1 VALAALDNRH
11 GVSVTRLRCRPLVQ
25 SLRPFQPAL
34 NGHDAATIAR
44 QTGHRSLDTVLGYI
58 RIATRFDA
66 NVTKAIG
73 L

>member
-1 VALAALDNRH
+1 
-11 GVSVTRLRCRPLVQ
+11 
-25 SLRPFQPAL
+25 L